1 MALMGLIFGDTAE
14 PVKLYY
20 GFANSMQKEFNR
32 AEDGTVLSEK
42 HTFNIRGAMVPEPVG
57 TNKVMPSGAFD
68 RYTSLLG
75 TTSQYYLTQDDNDF
89 MVGRFKDLKAGPL
102 KLVRLIPDPAV
113 IGHYIPSGI
122 PVLEYKFAQ
131 LINININEAP
141 EDTAGIHYQEISM
154 TFEAITTPSNDSN
167 LENVYRLKAAAEQFE
182 IKKEEDKMSYFIF
195 DGADAS
201 RHDHDNPYYSY
212 TITHTIS
219 AQGLPMYYNNTTS
232 NETAI
237 QNNGG
242 NYDYT
247 QSSGLYNYA
256 NMSKPSFKSAAT
268 VQDGI
273 NKYPKFEAFYEA
285 YNYVQRKKRNSL
297 LGSIVYTD
305 IHGKSYLGS
314 NAFMPTAWDV
324 IADDALIP
332 NATVNTTNGV
342 VQTNGP
348 DGLPLP
354 VTQTAFETYLTNKY
368 GLPDRVSGERPIPTS
383 GTMISQNLW
392 DSGVYGEYNVVRTSS
407 VDMVAGSY
415 SLTTTYFYSRSAAT
429 IEING
434 SYEKAEDGNDTVKV
448 EGTINGL
455 DSRGVSSDMSNKYK
469 NARDVFY
476 TICKSGIN
484 TQPDK
489 TYISPTDATTI
500 QNNNNS
506 GIPSPSNNFIVDAS
520 GKPFNNPITDRTSG
534 LPPYGDATKTF
545 APWGIGT
552 SIFTFANKIFQDN
565 SYTPF
570 YNSNMVLDIRPISTS
585 ITENKVGG
593 TIQFSAVYK
602 PIPKT
607 IRDIKLK
614 IPNCIAVTLNIQ
626 DDNKYKK
633 LATVSDVQH
642 SKYTKD
648 VFASGLQTQ
657 HIVPVM
663 VLGRNLGPIL
673 QNMSTTKQSERKV
686 TLEATVDV
694 AERYPE
700 SLCIVSGIAVALDYY
715 PPNTARFYLTELQDT
730 WDWANGKITV
740 NVGWTYTR

>member
-1 MALMGLIFGDTAE
+1 
-14 PVKLYY
+14 
-20 GFANSMQKEFNR
+20 
-32 AEDGTVLSEK
+32 
-42 HTFNIRGAMVPEPVG
+42 
-57 TNKVMPSGAFD
+57 
-68 RYTSLLG
+68 
-75 TTSQYYLTQDDNDF
+75 
-89 MVGRFKDLKAGPL
+89 
-102 KLVRLIPDPAV
+102 
-113 IGHYIPSGI
+113 
-122 PVLEYKFAQ
+122 
-131 LINININEAP
+131 
-141 EDTAGIHYQEISM
+141 
-154 TFEAITTPSNDSN
+154 
-167 LENVYRLKAAAEQFE
+167 
-182 IKKEEDKMSYFIF
+182 
-195 DGADAS
+195 
-201 RHDHDNPYYSY
+201 
-212 TITHTIS
+212 
-219 AQGLPMYYNNTTS
+219 
-232 NETAI
+232 
-237 QNNGG
+237 
-242 NYDYT
+242 
-247 QSSGLYNYA
+247 
-256 NMSKPSFKSAAT
+256 MSKPSFKTAANP
-268 VQDGI
+268 VDGI
-273 NKYPKFEAFYEA
+273 KKYPKFEAFYEA

-332 NATVNTTNGV
+332 NAAVSTTNGV

-455 DSRGVSSDMSNKYK
+455 DSKGVSSDMSNKYK

-593 TIQFSAVYK
+593 TIQFSATYK

-663 VLGRNLGPIL
+663 VLGRNIGPIL